1 MQVNKAVITA
11 AGRGAR
17 QFPGSDSVQKSML
30 PLVDRDGASKP
41 VLQIIAEEAIE
52 SGIEKICVVCGPGD
66 EDVYRRHFHAYAAQL
81 KTGGSS
87 LDTPLASRQAI
98 RVAEIQDRLEF
109 ALQETAEGYG
119 HAVWSAK
126 KFVGDD
132 PFLLLLGDHV
142 YLSGEERRCARQL
155 IDTAREQGKAVSAV
169 KATAEHLIHLYGT
182 IQGHR
187 VQGKSGLY
195 RVSEVI
201 EKPNPSLAELRL
213 MVPGLRQG
221 HYLCFFGIHV
231 LEPLVMEMLDDAI
244 KDPLRDKKPIGL
256 TPALN
261 QLAKANRL
269 LALEA
274 AGQRHNLGTKFGVVD
289 AQIAM
294 ALSGIDRDEM
304 MELLLGTVLR
314 IRRHEDSQPAGA
326 PNGGSLG
333 GSLNPNGGSLS
344 QPGTDQGPRGGKWA

>member
-17 QFPGSDSVQKSML
+17 HFPDFDPVQRSML
-30 PLVDRDGASKP
+30 PMVDRDGATKP

-66 EDVYRRHFHAYAAQL
+66 EEVYRHHFHTYASTL
-81 KTGGSS
+81 KGMEGAHD
-87 LDTPLASRQAI
+87 LPWAKQAS
-98 RVAEIQDRLEF
+98 RVAEIQDRMEF
-109 ALQETAEGYG
+109 ALQESPEGYG
-119 HAVWSAK
+119 HAVWSAR

-142 YLSGEERRCARQL
+142 YLSGESRRCARQL
-155 IDTAREQGKAVSAV
+155 IDTARDQGQAVSAV
-169 KATAEHLIHLYGT
+169 KATPEHLIHLYGT
-182 IQGHR
+182 IQGQR
-187 VQGKSGLY
+187 VQGNPGLY

-231 LEPLVMEMLDDAI
+231 LEPLVMGILEDAI
-244 KDPLRDKKPIGL
+244 KDPSRDKTPIGL

-261 QLAKANRL
+261 ILAKGNRL
-269 LALEA
+269 LAVEA

-304 MELLLGTVLR
+304 MELLLATVLR
-314 IRRHEDSQPAGA
+314 IRRQEDSHPAG
-326 PNGGSLG
+326 PSLG
-333 GSLNPNGGSLS
+333 ELPN

>member
-1 MQVNKAVITA
+1 MST
-11 AGRGAR
+11 
-17 QFPGSDSVQKSML
+17 
-30 PLVDRDGASKP
+30 
-41 VLQIIAEEAIE
+41 
-52 SGIEKICVVCGPGD
+52 
-66 EDVYRRHFHAYAAQL
+66 
-81 KTGGSS
+81 
-87 LDTPLASRQAI
+87 
-98 RVAEIQDRLEF
+98 
-109 ALQETAEGYG
+109 
-119 HAVWSAK
+119 
-126 KFVGDD
+126 
-132 PFLLLLGDHV
+132 
-142 YLSGEERRCARQL
+142 
-155 IDTAREQGKAVSAV
+155 
-169 KATAEHLIHLYGT
+169 
-182 IQGHR
+182 
-187 VQGKSGLY
+187 
-195 RVSEVI
+195 
-201 EKPNPSLAELRL
+201 
-213 MVPGLRQG
+213 
-221 HYLCFFGIHV
+221 IHV

-344 QPGTDQGPRGGKWA
+344 LRTGRVSGFGGSGPPIREATGRQSLDVSLGCGGGASASYYSRTVGAGPGDRSFSPFV

>member
-17 QFPGSDSVQKSML
+17 QFPAADPVQKSML

-66 EDVYRRHFHAYAAQL
+66 EDVYRRHFQAYAAML
-81 KTGGSS
+81 KGGAI
-87 LDTPLASRQAI
+87 DTPWAAKQAT

-109 ALQETAEGYG
+109 AIQQTPEGYG

-126 KFVGDD
+126 SFIKDD
-132 PFLLLLGDHV
+132 PFLVLLGDHV
-142 YLSGEERRCARQL
+142 YISGVQRRCAKQL
-155 IDTAREQGKAVSAV
+155 IDTATEHNSAVSAV
-169 KATAEHLIHLYGT
+169 KATPEHLINLYGT
-182 IQGHR
+182 IQGKR
-187 VQGKSGLY
+187 VHGKPGLY
-195 RVSEVI
+195 QVSEVI

-213 MVPGLRQG
+213 TVPGLRQG
-221 HYLCFFGIHV
+221 HYLCFFGMHV
-231 LEPLVMEMLDDAI
+231 LQPAILDLLEEAI
-244 KDPLRDKKPIGL
+244 KDPSRDKKPVGL
-256 TPALN
+256 SPSLN
-261 QLAKANRL
+261 RFAQGNRL

-274 AGQRHNLGTKFGVVD
+274 TGQRHNLGTKFGVVD

-314 IRRHEDSQPAGA
+314 IRHQADGRE
-326 PNGGSLG
+326 
-333 GSLNPNGGSLS
+333 
-344 QPGTDQGPRGGKWA
+344 PGTVPGISGAEILATGTPNPANGPRGDARA

>member
-17 QFPGSDSVQKSML
+17 QFPDFDPVQRSML
-30 PLVDRDGASKP
+30 PMVDRDGATKP

-66 EDVYRRHFHAYAAQL
+66 EEVYRRHFQAYASTL
-81 KTGGSS
+81 KELEGAD
-87 LDTPLASRQAI
+87 LPWVVKQVN
-98 RVAEIQDRLEF
+98 RVAEIQDRMEF
-109 ALQETAEGYG
+109 ALQKTPEGYG

-126 KFVGDD
+126 DFIGSD

-169 KATAEHLIHLYGT
+169 KSTAEHLIHLYGT
-182 IQGHR
+182 IQGLR
-187 VQGKSGLY
+187 VHGTPGLY

-221 HYLCFFGIHV
+221 HYLCFFGMHV
-231 LEPLVMEMLDDAI
+231 LEPLVLEILDDAI
-244 KDPLRDKKPIGL
+244 KDPLRDKRPIGL

-261 QLAKANRL
+261 QLAKSNRL

-274 AGQRHNLGTKFGVVD
+274 VGQRHNLGTKFGVVD

-294 ALSGIDRDEM
+294 SLSGVDRDEM
-304 MELLLGTVLR
+304 MELLLSTLLR
-314 IRRHEDSQPAGA
+314 IRRHEDTQPTSRQ
-326 PNGGSLG
+326 NGGPLG
-333 GSLNPNGGSLS
+333 
-344 QPGTDQGPRGGKWA
+344 QPGADQGPRGGKWA